1 MSRRS
6 PKLWATGLKRPD
18 TADDRDIGSGS
29 GPLSPASLAIVWEV
43 GGVSSRQGQI
53 ADDQWDVFRL
63 AFQTTGRAAVLSDR
77 AGDEWMHDY
86 RFLEAVR

>member
-1 MSRRS
+1 M
-6 PKLWATGLKRPD
+6 
-18 TADDRDIGSGS
+18 
-29 GPLSPASLAIVWEV
+29 
-43 GGVSSRQGQI
+43 SSRQGQI